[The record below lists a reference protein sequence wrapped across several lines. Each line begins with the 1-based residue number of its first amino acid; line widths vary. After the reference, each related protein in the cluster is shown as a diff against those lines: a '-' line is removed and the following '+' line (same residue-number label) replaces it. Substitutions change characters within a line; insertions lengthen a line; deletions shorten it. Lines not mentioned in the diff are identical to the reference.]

1 MNAALILSGGA
12 GRRFGSALPKQ
23 YHKIGGRTVIE
34 YVLDAAANARLVDRV
49 MVAGADCPQ
58 LRALA
63 GRYAFDRAPAGAVR
77 NETLRHGLDALNA
90 LGCAR
95 VVILDAVRPLV
106 TPELLDEY
114 LRLIGEGWDAVS
126 TVQPITDSLGC
137 LDAHEVDRSRYYL
150 MQSPEAYNFPL
161 LYAHF
166 RPDSPA
172 HRGRASA
179 ARGQPPVPLP
189 GFSGEPEAD
198 LSVGKSAD
206 RAGSE
211 GAQGEITPGSLP
223 GKTSGFPC
231 LPAELG
237 NLLP

>member
-12 GRRFGSALPKQ
+12 GLGIMIYALIK
-23 YHKIGGRTVIE
+23 
-34 YVLDAAANARLVDRV
+34 
-49 MVAGADCPQ
+49 CPQ

-166 RPDSPA
+166 RPDSPLTEVA
-172 HRGRASA
+172 H
-179 ARGQPPVPLP
+179 Q
-189 GFSGEPEAD
+189 
-198 LSVGKSAD
+198 
-206 RAGSE
+206 
-211 GAQGEITPGSLP
+211 
-223 GKTSGFPC
+223 
-231 LPAELG
+231 LPADSRLYLYRHFPENPKLTY
-237 NLLP
+237 PWEKRRSRRR

>member
-34 YVLDAAANARLVDRV
+34 YVLDAAANAKLVDRV

-166 RPDSPA
+166 RPDSPLTEAA
-172 HRGRASA
+172 H
-179 ARGQPPVPLP
+179 Q
-189 GFSGEPEAD
+189 
-198 LSVGKSAD
+198 
-206 RAGSE
+206 
-211 GAQGEITPGSLP
+211 
-223 GKTSGFPC
+223 
-231 LPAELG
+231 LPADSRLYLYRDFPENPKLTYPWEKAQIAQA
-237 NLLP
+237 LKARRAK

>member
-77 NETLRHGLDALNA
+77 NETLRHSLDALNA

-166 RPDSPA
+166 RPDSPLTEVA
-172 HRGRASA
+172 H
-179 ARGQPPVPLP
+179 Q
-189 GFSGEPEAD
+189 
-198 LSVGKSAD
+198 
-206 RAGSE
+206 
-211 GAQGEITPGSLP
+211 
-223 GKTSGFPC
+223 
-231 LPAELG
+231 LPADSRLYLYRDFPENPKLTYPWEKAQIAQA
-237 NLLP
+237 LKARRAK

>member
-23 YHKIGGRTVIE
+23 YHKIGGHTVIE
-34 YVLDAAANARLVDRV
+34 YVLDAAANAKLVDRV

-166 RPDSPA
+166 RPDSPLTEVA
-172 HRGRASA
+172 H
-179 ARGQPPVPLP
+179 Q
-189 GFSGEPEAD
+189 
-198 LSVGKSAD
+198 
-206 RAGSE
+206 
-211 GAQGEITPGSLP
+211 
-223 GKTSGFPC
+223 
-231 LPAELG
+231 LPADSRLYLYRDFPENPKLTYPWEKAQIAQA
-237 NLLP
+237 LKARRAK